1 MGTYDLEKEIY
12 RILQDSSKIQ
22 GYNARLRSEYINL
35 NDENRRLKVEN
46 SKLVSQNAC
55 TEISL
60 AKAEADNFAKSEE
73 VKSLQSVINLLAP
86 EYSNRSDSH
95 VKSGPIGASH
105 GEKHGGLED
114 SVSLRPSGV
123 SSLIG
128 TSDTALQE
136 KSSMDSKTGLDEFLP
151 YILPISIIVFLL
163 IAIMWFI
170 IVKKLRNTQEKAEQY
185 IQARDWHLQRLAVR
199 SEVGRKKNDR
209 YSTRTPNNTDIV
221 T

>member
-12 RILQDSSKIQ
+12 RILQDSFKIQ
-22 GYNARLRSEYINL
+22 GYNARLRNEYINL

-46 SKLVSQNAC
+46 SKLVSQYAC

-95 VKSGPIGASH
+95 VKSGPIGARM
-105 GEKHGGLED
+105 KHGGLED
-114 SVSLRPSGV
+114 SGSLCEHPSGA

-128 TSDTALQE
+128 TSEAPME
-136 KSSMDSKTGLDEFLP
+136 PKSSVDSKTGLDKLSP
-151 YILPISIIVFLL
+151 YILPFSIILFLL

-170 IVKKLRNTQEKAEQY
+170 MLKKLRNTQETAEQY
-185 IQARDWHLQRLAVR
+185 IQTRDWHLQRLAVR
-199 SEVGRKKNDR
+199 SEAGRKKNDR
-209 YSTRTPNNTDIV
+209 YT
-221 T
+221 

>member
-12 RILQDSSKIQ
+12 RILQDSSKIR

-46 SKLVSQNAC
+46 SKLVSKNAC

-73 VKSLQSVINLLAP
+73 VKSLQSVINLLVP
-86 EYSNRSDSH
+86 EYSNWSDSH
-95 VKSGPIGASH
+95 VKSGPIGARM
-105 GEKHGGLED
+105 KHGGLEGSD
-114 SVSLRPSGV
+114 SLRPSGAF
-123 SSLIG
+123 SLIG

-136 KSSMDSKTGLDEFLP
+136 KSSVDSKTGLDEFLP
-151 YILPISIIVFLL
+151 YILPFSIILFLL
-163 IAIMWFI
+163 IAIMLFI

-199 SEVGRKKNDR
+199 SEAGRKKR
-209 YSTRTPNNTDIV
+209 MTDILP
-221 T
+221 TKNI